1 MARAGAGGGCGPGM
15 EERMNQKAQR
25 IAYRFGKA
33 GSLAPLVAAAAMI
46 LWAALSQSNVNGY
59 VLAFFTA
66 IITGVIFAKDEKAYG
81 EALVYGLSRPMF
93 GVIVLAVVLAA
104 VSGKL
109 ISASGVVQT
118 IAVYVVE
125 AGFTGR
131 LFVAASFLITCLLA
145 FATGTSVG
153 TYFVVI
159 PILFPV
165 GVMAGAAPEFMIGA
179 IVSGAA
185 FGDNLGPISDTTIAS
200 SATQH
205 ADLGTVVKTRMRYSL
220 PAAAGALVLFLLFSK
235 TTEGGPGAGAA
246 DAQAN
251 PLSLIMLVV
260 PVVIIVLCMMRKHL
274 ITALSWGILAGMAAG
289 LLSGIYRVEDLI
301 AFPGGFS
308 VSGAVI
314 EAITGTAGTMAML
327 IGVFALLGVLER
339 SGFFEDVGALLT
351 RLAKTER
358 STEATIVLS
367 VGILSMITGVI
378 SVAIVALGDLIHEIG
393 EQAGVDRYRRANLMD
408 CTGCVFC
415 FLAPWTVH
423 CVIPAQLSAQFGE
436 GTAVAPGS
444 VPFVNYYSI
453 CMLVILALAVMT
465 GYGRKKP

>member
-1 MARAGAGGGCGPGM
+1 M
-15 EERMNQKAQR
+15 EQNRERIK
-25 IAYRFGKA
+25 YRFGKI
-33 GSLAPLVAAAAMI
+33 GSFAPLIVAAAMI
-46 LWAALSQSNVNGY
+46 FWAAVSQSNVNGY
-59 VLAFFTA
+59 VLAFFA
-66 IITGVIFAKDEKAYG
+66 ALVTGVIFAKDEKAYG
-81 EALVYGLSRPMF
+81 EALVHGLSKPMF
-93 GVIVLAVVLAA
+93 GVIVLAVILAA

-109 ISASGVVQT
+109 ISASGAVQT
-118 IAVYVVE
+118 IAAYVVA

-153 TYFVVI
+153 AYFVVI

-205 ADLGTVVKTRMRYSL
+205 ADLGTVVKTRTRYSL
-220 PAAAGALVLFLLFSK
+220 PAAAGALLLFLLLSK
-235 TTEGGPGAGAA
+235 TTDGGPAMETAEGAA
-246 DAQAN
+246 N
-251 PLSLIMLVV
+251 PVSLVILVV
-260 PVVIIVLCMMRKHL
+260 PLTIIALCMMKKHL
-274 ITALSWGILAGMAAG
+274 ITALSWGILAGIAAG
-289 LLSGIYRVEDLI
+289 LLSGIYTVGDLI

-308 VSGAVI
+308 VSGVVI

-339 SGFFEDVGALLT
+339 SGLFEDVGRLLS
-351 RLAKTER
+351 RLAKRER

-378 SVAIVALGDLIHEIG
+378 SVAIVALGDLINEIG
-393 EQAGVDRYRRANLMD
+393 EKAGVDRYRRANLMD

-436 GTAVAPGS
+436 GYAVAPGS
-444 VPFVNYYSI
+444 VPFVNYYSL
-453 CMLVILALAVMT
+453 CMLAVLVIAVAT
-465 GYGRKKP
+465 GYGRKES

>member
-1 MARAGAGGGCGPGM
+1 MDEKR
-15 EERMNQKAQR
+15 RR
-25 IAYRFGKA
+25 IEYRFGRA
-33 GSLAPLVAAAAMI
+33 GSLAPLIAAAAMI
-46 LWAALSQSNVNGY
+46 LWAAVSQSNVNGY

-66 IITGVIFAKDEKAYG
+66 LITGVIFAKDEKAYG
-81 EALVYGLSRPMF
+81 EALVYGLSKPMF
-93 GVIVLAVVLAA
+93 GVIVLAVILAA

-109 ISASGVVQT
+109 ISASGAVQT
-118 IAVYVVE
+118 IAYYVVA

-220 PAAAGALVLFLLFSK
+220 PAAAGALLLFLLFAK
-235 TTEGGPGAGAA
+235 TTEGGSGIGGSDVTAK
-246 DAQAN
+246 

-260 PVVIIVLCMMRKHL
+260 PAVIIALCMMRKHL
-274 ITALSWGILAGMAAG
+274 ITALSWGILSGIAAG
-289 LLSGIYRVEDLI
+289 LLSGIYTVGDLI

-308 VSGAVI
+308 VSGALI
-314 EAITGTAGTMAML
+314 EAITGTAGTVAML
-327 IGVFALLGVLER
+327 IGVFSLLGVLEC
-339 SGFFEDVGALLT
+339 SGLFEDVGALLT
-351 RLAKTER
+351 RLSKTER

-367 VGILSMITGVI
+367 VGILSMVTGVI

-393 EQAGVDRYRRANLMD
+393 EKAGVNRYRRANLMD

-444 VPFVNYYSI
+444 VPFVNYYSL
-453 CMLVILALAVMT
+453 CMLVILVLAVAV
-465 GYGRKKP
+465 GYGRTRMKS

>member
-1 MARAGAGGGCGPGM
+1 MD
-15 EERMNQKAQR
+15 KKIQR
-25 IAYRFGKA
+25 IEYRFGKA
-33 GSLAPLVAAAAMI
+33 GSLAPLIAAAAVI

-59 VLAFFTA
+59 VLAFFAALVTG
-66 IITGVIFAKDEKAYG
+66 IIFTKDEKAYG
-81 EALVYGLSRPMF
+81 EALVYGLSKPMF
-93 GVIVLAVVLAA
+93 AVIVLAVILAA
-104 VSGKL
+104 ISGKL
-109 ISASGVVQT
+109 ISSSGVVQT
-118 IAVYVVE
+118 IATYVVT
-125 AGFTGR
+125 AGFTGK

-205 ADLGTVVKTRMRYSL
+205 ADLGTVVKTRTRYSL
-220 PAAAGALVLFLLFSK
+220 PAAAGALLLFLLFSG
-235 TTEGGPGAGAA
+235 TTDEAPAMVGTDGLT
-246 DAQAN
+246 N
-251 PLSLIMLVV
+251 PVSLVMLVV

-274 ITALSWGILAGMAAG
+274 ITALSWGILAGIAVG
-289 LLSGIYRVEDLI
+289 LLSGIYTVENLVS
-301 AFPGGFS
+301 FPGGFT
-308 VSGAVI
+308 VSGAII
-314 EAITGTAGTMAML
+314 EAITGTAGTVAML
-327 IGVFALLGVLER
+327 IGVFSLLGVLER

-351 RLAKTER
+351 RLAKRER

-367 VGILSMITGVI
+367 VGVLSMVTGVI
-378 SVAIVALGDLIHEIG
+378 SVAIVALGDLINEIG
-393 EQAGVDRYRRANLMD
+393 EKAGVNRYRRANLMD

-423 CVIPAQLSAQFGE
+423 CVIPAQLTAQFGE
-436 GTAVAPGS
+436 GASVAPGS
-444 VPFVNYYSI
+444 VPFVNYYSL
-453 CMLVILALAVMT
+453 CMLVMLVFAVVT
-465 GYGRKKP
+465 GYGRKPPKEE

>member
-1 MARAGAGGGCGPGM
+1 MG
-15 EERMNQKAQR
+15 QKMQR
-25 IAYRFGKA
+25 IEYRFGKA
-33 GSLAPLVAAAAMI
+33 GRMMPLLAAAAMI
-46 LWAALSQSNVNGY
+46 IWAAFSQSNVNGY
-59 VLAFFTA
+59 VLAFFA
-66 IITGVIFAKDEKAYG
+66 ALVTGVIFAKDEKAYG
-81 EALVYGLSRPMF
+81 EALVYGLSKPMF
-93 GVIVLAVVLAA
+93 AVIVLAVILAA

-109 ISASGVVQT
+109 ISASGAVQT
-118 IAVYVVE
+118 IASYVVA

-131 LFVAASFLITCLLA
+131 LFVAATFLITCLLA

-205 ADLGTVVKTRMRYSL
+205 ADLGTVVKTRTRYSL
-220 PAAAGALVLFLLFSK
+220 PAAAGALILFLLFSR
-235 TTEGGPGAGAA
+235 TADGGAA
-246 DAQAN
+246 IGGADGAVN
-251 PLSLIMLVV
+251 PISLVMLVV

-274 ITALSWGILAGMAAG
+274 ITALSWGILTGLAAG
-289 LLSGIYRVEDLI
+289 LISGIYTLEDLV

-308 VSGAVI
+308 VSGAII
-314 EAITGTAGTMAML
+314 EAITGTAGTVAML
-327 IGVFALLGVLER
+327 IGVFSLLGVLER
-339 SGFFEDVGALLT
+339 SGFFEDVGALLA
-351 RLAKTER
+351 RLAKKER

-378 SVAIVALGDLIHEIG
+378 SVAIVALGDLVNEIG
-393 EQAGVDRYRRANLMD
+393 EKAGVNRYRRANLMD

-423 CVIPAQLSAQFGE
+423 CVIPAQLTASFGE
-436 GTAVAPGS
+436 GYAVAPGS
-444 VPFVNYYSI
+444 VPFVNYYSL
-453 CMLVILALAVMT
+453 CMLVMLIIAIVI
-465 GYGRKKP
+465 GYGRKPPKEDENR

>member
-1 MARAGAGGGCGPGM
+1 MDTKRRKI
-15 EERMNQKAQR
+15 E
-25 IAYRFGKA
+25 YRLGKV
-33 GSLAPLVAAAAMI
+33 GSLAPLVAAGGMI
-46 LWAALSQSNVNGY
+46 LWAARSQSNVNGY
-59 VLAFFTA
+59 VLAFFA
-66 IITGVIFAKDEKAYG
+66 ALITGVIFAKDEKAYG
-81 EALVYGLSRPMF
+81 EALVYGLGKPMF
-93 GVIVLAVVLAA
+93 GVIVLAVILAA

-165 GVMAGAAPEFMIGA
+165 GVMAGAAPVYMIGA

-220 PAAAGALVLFLLFSK
+220 PAAAGALLLFLLFAK
-235 TTEGGPGAGAA
+235 TTEGSEGNGIT
-246 DAQAN
+246 DVVVK
-251 PLSLIMLVV
+251 PLSLVMLVV
-260 PVVIIVLCMMRKHL
+260 PVVIIALCMMRKHL
-274 ITALSWGILAGMAAG
+274 ITALSWGILAGIAAG
-289 LLSGIYRVEDLI
+289 LLSGIYRVEDLV

-308 VSGAVI
+308 VSGVMI
-314 EAITGTAGTMAML
+314 EAVTGTAGTVAML
-327 IGVFALLGVLER
+327 VGVFALLGVLEC
-339 SGFFEDVGALLT
+339 SGLFEDVGSLLT

-367 VGILSMITGVI
+367 VGILSMVTGVI

-393 EQAGVDRYRRANLMD
+393 EKAGVDKYRRANLMD

-436 GTAVAPGS
+436 GNAVAPGS

-453 CMLVILALAVMT
+453 CMLVILAVAVVA
-465 GYGRKKP
+465 GYGRKGRS

>member
-1 MARAGAGGGCGPGM
+1 MKKI
-15 EERMNQKAQR
+15 E
-25 IAYRFGKA
+25 YRFGKV
-33 GSLAPLVAAAAMI
+33 GSLAPLIVAAAMI
-46 LWAALSQSNVNGY
+46 LWAAVSQSNVNGY
-59 VLAFFTA
+59 VLAFFA
-66 IITGVIFAKDEKAYG
+66 ALITGVVFTKDEKAYG
-81 EALVYGLSRPMF
+81 EALVHGLGKPMF
-93 GVIVLAVVLAA
+93 GVIVLAVILAA

-118 IAVYVVE
+118 IAIYVVD

-131 LFVAASFLITCLLA
+131 LFVAAGFLITCLLA

-165 GVMAGAAPEFMIGA
+165 GVMAGASPEFMIGA

-220 PAAAGALVLFLLFSK
+220 PAAAGALLLFLLFAK
-235 TTEGGPGAGAA
+235 TEDGASGSEIM
-246 DAQAN
+246 DAIAKPQ
-251 PLSLIMLVV
+251 SLIMLVV

-274 ITALSWGILAGMAAG
+274 ITALSWGILSGIAAG
-289 LLSGIYRVEDLI
+289 LVSGIYRVEDLI

-308 VSGAVI
+308 VTGVMI
-314 EAITGTAGTMAML
+314 EAVTGTVGTVAML
-327 IGVFALLGVLER
+327 IGVFALLGVLEC
-339 SGFFEDVGALLT
+339 SGFFEDVGTLLS

-367 VGILSMITGVI
+367 VGILSMVTGVI

-393 EQAGVDRYRRANLMD
+393 EKAGVNRYRRANLMD

-423 CVIPAQLSAQFGE
+423 CVIPAQLTAQFGE

-444 VPFVNYYSI
+444 VPFVNYYSL
-453 CMLVILALAVMT
+453 CMLVILAVAVIA
-465 GYGRKKP
+465 GYGRKGPSEEMY

>member
-1 MARAGAGGGCGPGM
+1 MKKI
-15 EERMNQKAQR
+15 E
-25 IAYRFGKA
+25 YRFGKV
-33 GSLAPLVAAAAMI
+33 GSLAPLIVAAAMI
-46 LWAALSQSNVNGY
+46 LWAAVSQSNVNGY
-59 VLAFFTA
+59 ALAFFA
-66 IITGVIFAKDEKAYG
+66 ALITGVVFTKDEKAYG
-81 EALVYGLSRPMF
+81 EALVHGLGKPMF
-93 GVIVLAVVLAA
+93 GVIVLAVILAA

-118 IAVYVVE
+118 IAVYVVA

-131 LFVAASFLITCLLA
+131 LFVAAGFLITCLLA

-165 GVMAGAAPEFMIGA
+165 GVMAGASPEFMIGA

-220 PAAAGALVLFLLFSK
+220 PAAAGALLLFLLFAK
-235 TTEGGPGAGAA
+235 TEDGASGSEM
-246 DAQAN
+246 DAIAKPQ
-251 PLSLIMLVV
+251 SLIMLVV

-274 ITALSWGILAGMAAG
+274 ITALSWGILSGIAAG
-289 LLSGIYRVEDLI
+289 LVSGIYRVEDLI

-308 VSGAVI
+308 VTGVMI
-314 EAITGTAGTMAML
+314 EAVTGTVGTVAML
-327 IGVFALLGVLER
+327 IGVFALLGVLEC
-339 SGFFEDVGALLT
+339 SGFFEDVGTLLS

-367 VGILSMITGVI
+367 VGILSMVTGVI

-393 EQAGVDRYRRANLMD
+393 EKAGVNRYRRANLMD

-423 CVIPAQLSAQFGE
+423 CVVPAQLTAQFGE

-444 VPFVNYYSI
+444 VPFVNYYSL
-453 CMLVILALAVMT
+453 CMLVILAVAVIA
-465 GYGRKKP
+465 GYGRK

>member
-1 MARAGAGGGCGPGM
+1 M
-15 EERMNQKAQR
+15 EQKTRR
-25 IAYRFGKA
+25 IDYHFGKA
-33 GSLAPLVAAAAMI
+33 GRFAPLLAAALMI
-46 LWAALSQSNVNGY
+46 LWAAFSQSNVNGY

-66 IITGVIFAKDEKAYG
+66 LITGVIFAKDEKAYG
-81 EALVYGLSRPMF
+81 EALVYGLSKPMF
-93 GVIVLAVVLAA
+93 GVIVLAVILAA

-165 GVMAGAAPEFMIGA
+165 GVMAGAAPVYMIGA

-200 SATQH
+200 SATQR

-220 PAAAGALVLFLLFSK
+220 PAAAGALLLFLFSAK
-235 TTEGGPGAGAA
+235 TTSGSAGNEIA
-246 DAQAN
+246 DVTEK
-251 PLSLIMLVV
+251 PLSLVMLVV
-260 PVVIIVLCMMRKHL
+260 PAVIIVLCMMRKHL
-274 ITALSWGILAGMAAG
+274 ITALSWGILSGIVVG
-289 LLSGIYRVEDLI
+289 LLSGIYKVGDLI

-308 VSGAVI
+308 VSGVII
-314 EAITGTAGTMAML
+314 EAVTGTAGTVAML
-327 IGVFALLGVLER
+327 IGVFSLLGVLEC
-339 SGFFEDVGALLT
+339 SGFFEDVGTLLS
-351 RLAKTER
+351 RLARTER

-367 VGILSMITGVI
+367 VGILSMVTGVI
-378 SVAIVALGDLIHEIG
+378 SVAIVALGDLICEIG
-393 EQAGVDRYRRANLMD
+393 EKSGVDKYRRANLMD

-423 CVIPAQLSAQFGE
+423 CVIPAQLSAQFWE

-444 VPFVNYYSI
+444 VPFVNYYSL
-453 CMLVILALAVMT
+453 CMLVILVVAVVT
-465 GYGRKKP
+465 GYGRKTKA